1 MKKTINNLC
10 RSILVLKQTWC
21 KIEKGSPEVYCCE
34 ANSFDEFSQIYET
47 LFKLMTF
54 SYSQRKNKA

>member
-1 MKKTINNLC
+1 M
-10 RSILVLKQTWC
+10 LVLKQTWC
-21 KIEKGSPEVYCCE
+21 KIEKGSSEVYYCE